1 MYWRSFLAFLLF
13 LSALQSCE
21 KPPGEG
27 GTSTLIGRV
36 YAIDTNQDGEYQGEY
51 WKSDYRVYVIYGD
64 SPIFD
69 DLTRTHF
76 DGTYQFKY
84 LYPGDYTLFC
94 YSKCDTCDSGEDVV
108 MEKVTIDGRGQT
120 IEVPTIT
127 IID

>member
-1 MYWRSFLAFLLF
+1 MIWRRLFGLMLICAF
-13 LSALQSCE
+13 AQSCE

-51 WKSDYRVYVIYGD
+51 WKADYRVYIIYGEN
-64 SPIFD
+64 PIFD
-69 DLTRTHF
+69 DVTRTHF
-76 DGTYQFKY
+76 DGTYQFDF

-108 MEKVTIDGRGQT
+108 MEKITIEGRGQT
-120 IEVPTIT
+120 VEVPTIT